1 MIIILVSITSLSI
14 LGSKIYRDSF
24 EEQANQ
30 NMLQMIDQVET
41 NVQAY
46 IDNVEDIMYY
56 LRNDPVITDFLQ
68 LQENERPDA
77 EMKQT
82 LKRNLSVYTDNASEI
97 AGILVV
103 NQYSQFV
110 SNEMRRIK
118 RDPLTVES
126 WYQAAVE
133 TPQETLMISNPIG
146 RNIATDKNY
155 SVDDVL
161 SMVKAVQDPI
171 SGDVLGVILID
182 VKLEG
187 IKHMLE
193 KATLGQNGLIYIV
206 DKSGD
211 IVYTPVNPVVY
222 RIRPEWVQ
230 DTAANNLIKE
240 INGEPYRILYNAANT
255 HDEWK
260 IIGVLSLQDSLQT
273 VTDIQ
278 YYTLLITVITLIF
291 AIIAASFFTGSIT
304 KPLKKLSA
312 LMKKIEG
319 GDLNHR
325 FKSRYNDEIGQ
336 LGNSFNRMVGEIQQL
351 INLVYIEQKK
361 KREAELQVLQAQ
373 IKPHFLYNTLDT
385 IQWMA
390 QEYNA
395 QDIVEM
401 IAALTNL
408 FRIGLNKGN
417 ERITVSQELK
427 HVESYMIIQ
436 MARYEEKLDFKIDA
450 EDAVL
455 KYHVLKVILQPLV
468 ENAIYHG
475 LKARRGKGRIN
486 IKVRKSE
493 EAIVFYVADD
503 GVGMKPEFLAEINDR
518 LAQGGKNGHDGYGL
532 FNVNERIKLTYGP
545 QYGIRVESVYG
556 KGTTVILSHPL
567 VEG

>member
-1 MIIILVSITSLSI
+1 
-14 LGSKIYRDSF
+14 
-24 EEQANQ
+24 
-30 NMLQMIDQVET
+30 MLQMIDQVET

-46 IDNVEDIMYY
+46 NPTTWKTLCHY

-161 SMVKAVQDPI
+161 SMVKAVQDPM

-193 KATLGQNGLIYIV
+193 KTTLGQNGFIYIV

-278 YYTLLITVITLIF
+278 YYTLFITVITLIF
-291 AIIAASFFTGSIT
+291 AIIAASFLTGSIT

-373 IKPHFLYNTLDT
+373 VEATL
-385 IQWMA
+385 
-390 QEYNA
+390 
-395 QDIVEM
+395 
-401 IAALTNL
+401 
-408 FRIGLNKGN
+408 
-417 ERITVSQELK
+417 
-427 HVESYMIIQ
+427 
-436 MARYEEKLDFKIDA
+436 
-450 EDAVL
+450 
-455 KYHVLKVILQPLV
+455 PL
-468 ENAIYHG
+468 
-475 LKARRGKGRIN
+475 
-486 IKVRKSE
+486 
-493 EAIVFYVADD
+493 
-503 GVGMKPEFLAEINDR
+503 
-518 LAQGGKNGHDGYGL
+518 
-532 FNVNERIKLTYGP
+532 
-545 QYGIRVESVYG
+545 
-556 KGTTVILSHPL
+556 
-567 VEG
+567 